1 MSKKQAHSTVQIF
14 DTTLR
19 DGGQTAGI
27 SFSAEDKKRIA
38 DHLAEFGVAWIE
50 GGWPGSSPKDDRFFD
65 LMRDRKWSHSRLVA
79 FGSTARPGKPVESD
93 RGLKNIINS
102 GADAACIFGKSR
114 DIHVTKAL
122 GITLEENLE
131 LVHGSIAFLKQHFDT
146 VFFDAEHFFDGYNS
160 DEKYAIKVLEAA
172 QSAGADTLVLCDTNG
187 GNIPYRIAEV
197 VTAMLKHFPATNI
210 GIHAHND
217 CELAVANSLAAA
229 RVGAQHVQGTING
242 IGERCGNA
250 NLISI
255 IPDLQL
261 KMGIDCGI
269 SPEQLQKLG
278 ALSRFVNEM
287 ANRLP
292 WKHQPFVGIN
302 AFAHKGGIHVSAIRK
317 ASELYEHIS
326 PDLVGNQQRILLSDQ
341 AGRSNVIVK
350 LDNMDLDH
358 GLSPDDPAVAEAVEQ
373 IKELEAQG
381 YTYEAAEASFQLLLL
396 KATNRFQH
404 YFELEGFRVIDEK
417 HGHDGKAYSEA
428 TVRITVGNKS
438 AHTASL
444 GNGPINAMDSALR
457 TALIDFYPN
466 LAEFRLS
473 DFKVRVLSTKEA
485 TRAGVR
491 VLIESTDGRRK
502 WSTVGVSTNMID
514 ASYQALVD
522 SIEYKL
528 LLDKT
533 PFPEQNPET
542 SGL

>member
-1 MSKKQAHSTVQIF
+1 
-14 DTTLR
+14 
-19 DGGQTAGI
+19 
-27 SFSAEDKKRIA
+27 
-38 DHLAEFGVAWIE
+38 
-50 GGWPGSSPKDDRFFD
+50 
-65 LMRDRKWSHSRLVA
+65 
-79 FGSTARPGKPVESD
+79 
-93 RGLKNIINS
+93 
-102 GADAACIFGKSR
+102 
-114 DIHVTKAL
+114 
-122 GITLEENLE
+122 
-131 LVHGSIAFLKQHFDT
+131 
-146 VFFDAEHFFDGYNS
+146 
-160 DEKYAIKVLEAA
+160 
-172 QSAGADTLVLCDTNG
+172 
-187 GNIPYRIAEV
+187 
-197 VTAMLKHFPATNI
+197 MLKRFPDTSI

-229 RVGAQHVQGTING
+229 RVGATHVQGTING

-261 KMGIDCGI
+261 KMKINCGI
-269 SPEQLQKLG
+269 SSEQLQQLG

-292 WKHQPFVGIN
+292 WKHQPFVGLN

-317 ASELYEHIS
+317 ASELYEHVS
-326 PDLVGNQQRILLSDQ
+326 PDLVGNKQRVLLSDQ

-350 LDNMDLDH
+350 LDSMELNH
-358 GLSPDDPAVAEAVEQ
+358 GLNADDPAVAEAVKQ
-373 IKELEAQG
+373 VKELEARG

-396 KATNRFQH
+396 KATNQFQH

-417 HGHDGKAYSEA
+417 HGHDEEAQSEA

-457 TALIDFYPN
+457 AALLDFYPN
-466 LAEFRLS
+466 LESFRLS

-485 TRAGVR
+485 TAAGVR
-491 VLIESTDGRRK
+491 VLIESTDGKRK

-514 ASYQALVD
+514 ASYQALID

-533 PFPEQNPET
+533 PFPKA
-542 SGL
+542 SDL